1 MGWRRSS
8 PSSTKRAAT
17 WRAGGAWWPTSCRPA
32 AAAGGAEPT
41 PPDAPPGWAPMFD
54 GAPAVDVARSDDIMA
69 LVAAGRPAVLPELQ
83 RRAGFA
89 PAEAWTAEA
98 LAGGALGGRVVKVS
112 VSQSGRF
119 DGPERGP
126 LWGLGDD
133 DEVLVR
139 PPETHMRLADLL
151 ALLRA
156 ETREAFY
163 LEYNALHQYLG
174 EELRAMAPAPADAA
188 GLRPLVQ
195 NVWLGKGGT
204 ASPLHYDD
212 YENLLAQVRGTKELL
227 LFPPADHRNLYY
239 TARAKGTLRYRWPD
253 TWERKA
259 IEGDAREAK
268 VVFGSSV
275 DLSNPDLGRHPRL
288 EKATAYRVSLREGET
303 LYLPAFWHH
312 EVRSAPAGAGGV
324 NVAVN
329 FWFKNCSAPPEGM

>member
-1 MGWRRSS
+1 
-8 PSSTKRAAT
+8 
-17 WRAGGAWWPTSCRPA
+17 
-32 AAAGGAEPT
+32 
-41 PPDAPPGWAPMFD
+41 
-54 GAPAVDVARSDDIMA
+54 
-69 LVAAGRPAVLPELQ
+69 
-83 RRAGFA
+83 
-89 PAEAWTAEA
+89 
-98 LAGGALGGRVVKVS
+98 
-112 VSQSGRF
+112 
-119 DGPERGP
+119 
-126 LWGLGDD
+126 
-133 DEVLVR
+133 
-139 PPETHMRLADLL
+139 
-151 ALLRA
+151 
-156 ETREAFY
+156 
-163 LEYNALHQYLG
+163 
-174 EELRAMAPAPADAA
+174 MAPAPADAA

-275 DLSNPDLGRHPRL
+275 DLSNPDLGCHPRL